1 MADEEAKEEKGTQVT
16 REMVD
21 RYKELSTI
29 MKEFRATLGP
39 RKKLL
44 YDAVIESIDP
54 DEVFNLIEVG
64 GGDSVTVSGEVEG
77 RTLSIMFRSKAA
89 K

>member
-1 MADEEAKEEKGTQVT
+1 MTPVDPVETKGTQVT

-29 MKEFRATLGP
+29 MKEFRSTLGP

-44 YDAVIESIDP
+44 YDSVLESIDP
-54 DEVFNLIEVG
+54 DEVFSLIEVG
-64 GGDSVTVSGEVEG
+64 GGDSVTVSGEIEG
-77 RTLSIMFRSKAA
+77 RILSIMFWSKAA